1 MISSALLAELKKH
14 KIEYKEK
21 FSLKGKTTFRIG
33 GSCEL
38 ALFPK
43 TAEEIAVCVSL
54 LDNAEKRLC
63 VIGNASNT
71 LFSDNELELCVVF
84 TSGAKN
90 SQIEGARIIAEAG
103 ASLPQLSSA
112 ACDVG
117 LTGLEFACGIPASVG
132 GAVFMNAGAYGDS
145 MENVVKKSRAYDRK
159 SGSVV
164 TIESHDF
171 GYRESIYKSDRS
183 LICLD
188 ALMELEVGEWEI
200 IRAKMRELIE
210 NRKQKQPLQYP
221 SAGSYFKRP
230 EGDFAGRLIEVC
242 GLKGRRVGGAMVS
255 EKHAG
260 FIINADN
267 ATFCDVMRLE
277 ELVIE
282 TVMKQTGVELKREVE
297 VIE

>member
-1 MISSALLAELKKH
+1 MISCALLEELKKH
-14 KIEYKEK
+14 KIEYKEN
-21 FSLKGKTTFRIG
+21 FSLKGRTTFRIG
-33 GSCEL
+33 GMCKL
-38 ALFPK
+38 ALFPQN
-43 TAEEIAVCVSL
+43 ADEIAICVSL
-54 LDNAEKRLC
+54 LDNAEQRLC

-71 LFSDNELELCVVF
+71 LFSDGNLDLGVVF
-84 TSGAKN
+84 TAGAKN
-90 SQIEGARIIAEAG
+90 TQITETRIIAEAG
-103 ASLPQLSSA
+103 ASLPKLSSA
-112 ACDVG
+112 ACDAG

-145 MENVVKKSRAYDRK
+145 MENIVIKSRAYDRK
-159 SGSVV
+159 SGSLV
-164 TIESHDF
+164 TIESHEF
-171 GYRESIYKSDRS
+171 GYRESIYKNDRS
-183 LICLD
+183 LVCLE
-188 ALMELEVGEWEI
+188 ALMELGKGDSET

-230 EGDFAGRLIEVC
+230 EGDFAGRLVEVC
-242 GLKGRRVGGAMVS
+242 GLKGARVGGAMVS

-282 TVMKQTGVELKREVE
+282 TVMRQTGVELKREVE

>member
-1 MISSALLAELKKH
+1 MISCALLEELKKH
-14 KIEYKEK
+14 KIEYKEN
-21 FSLKGKTTFRIG
+21 FSLKGRTTFRIG
-33 GSCEL
+33 GTCKL
-38 ALFPK
+38 ALFPQN
-43 TAEEIAVCVSL
+43 ADEIAICVSL
-54 LDNAEKRLC
+54 LDNAEQRLC

-71 LFSDNELELCVVF
+71 LFSDGNLDLGVVF
-84 TSGAKN
+84 TAGAKN
-90 SQIEGARIIAEAG
+90 TQITETRIIAEAG
-103 ASLPQLSSA
+103 ASLPKLSNA
-112 ACDVG
+112 ACDAG

-145 MENVVKKSRAYDRK
+145 MENIVIKSRAYDRK
-159 SGSVV
+159 SGSLV
-164 TIESHDF
+164 TIESHEF
-171 GYRESIYKSDRS
+171 GYRESIYKNDRS
-183 LICLD
+183 LVCLE
-188 ALMELEVGEWEI
+188 ALMELGKGDSET

-230 EGDFAGRLIEVC
+230 EGDFAGRLVEVC
-242 GLKGRRVGGAMVS
+242 GLKGARVGGAMVS

-267 ATFCDVMRLE
+267 ATFNDVMRLE

-282 TVMKQTGVELKREVE
+282 TVMRQTGVELKREVE

>member
-1 MISSALLAELKKH
+1 MISSALLTELEKH

-21 FSLKGKTTFRIG
+21 FSLKGRTTFRIG
-33 GSCEL
+33 GTCDL

-43 TAEEIAVCVSL
+43 SAEEIAICVSL
-54 LDNAEKRLC
+54 LDKAEERLC

-71 LFSDNELELCVVF
+71 LFSDSALDLCVVF
-84 TSGAKN
+84 TAGARY
-90 SQIEGARIIAEAG
+90 SQITDTRIIAEAG
-103 ASLPQLSSA
+103 TSLPQLSSS
-112 ACDVG
+112 ACDAG

-132 GAVFMNAGAYGDS
+132 GAVFMNAGAYGYA
-145 MENVVKKSRAYDRK
+145 MENVVTKSRAFDRK

-164 TIESHDF
+164 TIDAHEF
-171 GYRESIYKSDRS
+171 GYRESIYKKDKT
-183 LICLD
+183 LVCLES
-188 ALMELEVGEWEI
+188 LMELEVGEREI
-200 IRAKMRELIE
+200 IRAKMRELLE

-230 EGDFAGRLIEVC
+230 EGDFAGRLIEIC
-242 GLKGRRVGGAMVS
+242 GLKGARVGGAMVS

-267 ATFCDVMRLE
+267 ATFSDVMRLE

-282 TVMKQTGVELKREVE
+282 TVSKQTGVELKREVE

>member
-1 MISSALLAELKKH
+1 MISCALLEELKKH
-14 KIEYKEK
+14 KIEYKEN
-21 FSLKGKTTFRIG
+21 FSLKGRTTFRIG
-33 GSCEL
+33 GMCKL
-38 ALFPK
+38 ALFPQN
-43 TAEEIAVCVSL
+43 ADEIAICVSL
-54 LDNAEKRLC
+54 LDNADQRLC

-71 LFSDNELELCVVF
+71 LFSDGNIDLGVVF
-84 TSGAKN
+84 TAGAKN
-90 SQIEGARIIAEAG
+90 TQITETRIIAEAG
-103 ASLPQLSSA
+103 ASLLKLSNS
-112 ACDVG
+112 ACDAG

-145 MENVVKKSRAYDRK
+145 MENIVIKSRAYDRK
-159 SGSVV
+159 SGSLV
-164 TIESHDF
+164 TIESHEF
-171 GYRESIYKSDRS
+171 GYRESIYKNDRS
-183 LICLD
+183 LVCLE
-188 ALMELEVGEWEI
+188 ALMELGKGDSET

-230 EGDFAGRLIEVC
+230 EGDFAGRLVEVC
-242 GLKGRRVGGAMVS
+242 GLKGARVGGAMVS

-267 ATFCDVMRLE
+267 ATFNDVMRLE

-282 TVMKQTGVELKREVE
+282 TVMRQTGVELKREVE

>member
-1 MISSALLAELKKH
+1 MISSALFAELKKY
-14 KIEYKEK
+14 KIEYKEN
-21 FSLKGKTTFRIG
+21 FGLKGRTTFRIG
-33 GSCEL
+33 GTCEL

-43 TAEEIAVCVSL
+43 NAEEIAICASV
-54 LDNAEKRLC
+54 LDNAEKRFC

-71 LFSDNELELCVVF
+71 LFSDNELDLCVVF
-84 TSGAKN
+84 TTGAKN
-90 SQIEGARIIAEAG
+90 SQINGTKIIAEAG
-103 ASLPQLSSA
+103 ASLPLLSNAS
-112 ACDVG
+112 CDAG

-145 MENVVKKSRAYDRK
+145 MENVVIKSRAYDRK
-159 SGSVV
+159 SGSVK
-164 TIESHDF
+164 TIESHEF
-171 GYRESIYKSDRS
+171 GYRESIYKNDRS

-188 ALMELEVGEWEI
+188 AFMELKEGEREI

-230 EGDFAGRLIEVC
+230 EGDFAGRLIEIC
-242 GLKGRRVGGAMVS
+242 GLKGTRVGGAMVS

-267 ATFCDVMRLE
+267 ATFQDVMRLE
-277 ELVIE
+277 ELVVE
-282 TVMKQTGVELKREVE
+282 TVMKHTGVELKREVE